1 MKYEHQLTQ
10 LGISIFYRLNIL
22 KMLKVRMLVTFLHHS
37 TVRQLIV
44 WMLDD
49 LAGNMNA
56 AETLF
61 RLVHSILC
69 GKSIEKMHFL
79 LLTPARFD

>member
-1 MKYEHQLTQ
+1 
-10 LGISIFYRLNIL
+10 
-22 KMLKVRMLVTFLHHS
+22 MLKVGMLVTFLHRS
-37 TVRQLIV
+37 TVRQLII

-61 RLVHSILC
+61 KLVHSILC
-69 GKSIEKMHFL
+69 GKSIGKMHFL
-79 LLTPARFD
+79 LLTLARFD

>member
-1 MKYEHQLTQ
+1 
-10 LGISIFYRLNIL
+10 
-22 KMLKVRMLVTFLHHS
+22 MLKLRRLVTFLHHS

-44 WMLDD
+44 WMQDD

-61 RLVHSILC
+61 RLVRSILF
-69 GKSIEKMHFL
+69 GKSIGKMHFL
-79 LLTPARFD
+79 LLTTLARFD

>member
-1 MKYEHQLTQ
+1 
-10 LGISIFYRLNIL
+10 
-22 KMLKVRMLVTFLHHS
+22 MLVTFLHHS

-44 WMLDD
+44 WMQND

-61 RLVHSILC
+61 RLVRSILF
-69 GKSIEKMHFL
+69 GKSIGKMHFL
-79 LLTPARFD
+79 LLTF